1 MIKDSPNPPE
11 TDVETDVETDLET
24 NMENESV
31 SPYACLNSKKLH
43 DAAIRALDHYLAPPS
58 QKKVK
63 AGQRPSTIFVVAP
76 NVDSETLLA
85 HACETLASAN
95 VMASELAFDL
105 TGPACNLALGIQQMI
120 SLAEL
125 SVNRVLDHLDPQ
137 G

>member
-11 TDVETDVETDLET
+11 SDVGTDLET
-24 NMENESV
+24 NVENESV
-31 SPYACLNSKKLH
+31 APYACLDSKKLH
-43 DAAIRALDHYLAPPS
+43 DTALRALDHYLLSPAEKKGKS
-58 QKKVK
+58 QPTSKHDF
-63 AGQRPSTIFVVAP
+63 RHRP

-105 TGPACNLALGIQQMI
+105 TGQSCNLALGIQQMI